1 MTIREKALS
10 SRTAAYRTLH
20 GIYEKHRRRHPGN
33 PDSKQLCCMW
43 STSNPPDVLEGT
55 RPLLDIEEAFGISI
69 DESEAVQLYDMMLDE
84 AAKRIVVMKQRRR

>member
-1 MTIREKALS
+1 MTTREKALS

-20 GIYEKHRRRHPGN
+20 GIYEKYRRRHPGT
-33 PDSKQLCCMW
+33 PDSKQMCCMW

-69 DESEAVQLYDMMLDE
+69 DESEALQLYDMMLDE
-84 AAKRIVVMKQRRR
+84 ATKRIVVMKQRLR